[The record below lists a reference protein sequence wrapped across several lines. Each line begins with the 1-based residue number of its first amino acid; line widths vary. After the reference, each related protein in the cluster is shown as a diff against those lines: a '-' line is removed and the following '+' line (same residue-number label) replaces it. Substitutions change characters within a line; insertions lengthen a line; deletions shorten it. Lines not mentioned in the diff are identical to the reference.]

1 MEIVELIT
9 NCLPCA
15 LSIFS
20 LVIAF
25 LRKGRLPKSV
35 EEIKA
40 VADKK
45 YSAYVAKQ
53 CKKNHIQNVAVETNQ
68 EKKED

>member
-1 MEIVELIT
+1 MDVFELIKD
-9 NCLPCA
+9 CLPYA
-15 LSIFS
+15 MSIFATI
-20 LVIAF
+20 VAF
-25 LRKGRLPKSV
+25 LKKGRPTKTV
-35 EEIKA
+35 DEIKA